1 MADSGGGRSHAQ
13 PRLAELVGALSLATD
28 LAAGLA
34 YETALRTCLLA
45 VRLGRALGVQGD
57 ALRDVYYTGL
67 LRFVGCTAFAHET
80 AARFGVDDLALL
92 RALIPADTASPVSM
106 LATAAR
112 RVEAGRPPLRR
123 AAAVAR
129 VMARSEEHTS

>member
-1 MADSGGGRSHAQ
+1 MSDAP

-34 YETALRTCLLA
+34 YETALRTSVLA
-45 VRLGRALGVQGD
+45 TGLGRVLGLRGE

-67 LRFVGCTAFAHET
+67 LRFVGCTAYAHET
-80 AARFGVDDLALL
+80 AARFGDDLALL
-92 RALIPADTASPVSM
+92 HALTPADAGSPLSILV
-106 LATAAR
+106 TAAK
-112 RVEAGRPPLRR
+112 RVGAGRSPLRR

-129 VMARSEEHTS
+129 VMADPSFGPR

>member
-1 MADSGGGRSHAQ
+1 MANTGGMGDLQ

-45 VRLGRALGVQGD
+45 VRLGRALGVQGE

-92 RALIPADTASPVSM
+92 RALIPADTASPVSSGLGRTAVNPGAM
-106 LATAAR
+106 VATSKR
-112 RVEAGRPPLRR
+112 TPPGSRK
-123 AAAVAR
+123 
-129 VMARSEEHTS
+129 

>member
-1 MADSGGGRSHAQ
+1 PTARPSPSTAPARRLVRSLAAGDTGGGMSDAQ

-45 VRLGRALGVQGD
+45 VRLGRALGVRGE
-57 ALRDVYYTGL
+57 ALRDIYYTGL

-80 AARFGVDDLALL
+80 AARFGVDDLA
-92 RALIPADTASPVSM
+92 
-106 LATAAR
+106 
-112 RVEAGRPPLRR
+112 
-123 AAAVAR
+123 
-129 VMARSEEHTS
+129 